1 MADHSTK
8 SYDFIF
14 LGTGCASLSILMRMI
29 GSGRFADKNFLL
41 IDKEF
46 KNKNDRTWCF
56 WEKENGYFETI
67 VHKKWNDLLFK
78 TGELSLSLNIAPYK
92 YKMIRGID
100 FYNYCFSKIALQS
113 NIQIKY
119 GKIDFERNNSIK
131 INGESLITNYAIV
144 FNSIYLPAKK
154 EQNKFYLLQHFKGW
168 IIETSTNQF
177 NPDQGTLMDFSISQ
191 KHGTTFIYV
200 LPLTPNKALVEYTLF
215 TKNLL
220 QKEEYDLQLQN
231 YIKQQLHIS
240 NFKIVEEEFG
250 VIPMTNEDFT
260 AYENG
265 MYHIGTAGGQTKPST
280 GYTFQFIQK
289 QASQIVK
296 DLILKK
302 YPSKKINS
310 KKRFHFYDS
319 TLLHILSKN
328 KLQGKEI
335 FTLLFQKNKAADVF
349 KFLDN
354 ETTVAEELKI
364 IGSLPTKE
372 FLAAGIKEFIKTFN

>member
-1 MADHSTK
+1 LADHSTK

-29 GSGRFADKNFLL
+29 GSGRFADKTFLL
-41 IDKEF
+41 IDKES
-46 KNKNDRTWCF
+46 KNNNDRTWCF

-67 VHKKWNDLLFK
+67 VYKKWNDLLFK

-302 YPSKKINS
+302 YLSKKINS

-335 FTLLFQKNKAADVF
+335 FTLLF
-349 KFLDN
+349 
-354 ETTVAEELKI
+354 
-364 IGSLPTKE
+364 SKE
-372 FLAAGIKEFIKTFN
+372 